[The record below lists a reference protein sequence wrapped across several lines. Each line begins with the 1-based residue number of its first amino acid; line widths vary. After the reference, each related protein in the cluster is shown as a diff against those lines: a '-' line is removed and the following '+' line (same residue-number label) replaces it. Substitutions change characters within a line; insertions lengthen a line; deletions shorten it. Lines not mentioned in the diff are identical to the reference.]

1 MSHRHLLS
9 CRHALHLQYALS
21 SSATGGATPLA
32 RSNSSTSTASAS
44 PSASQSPTPVPQ
56 PTPPPAVSPATLA
69 SAAKFVLWAC
79 YYSPSVTPATA
90 VVCEAHFLPRVDG
103 RSCSADGSSSN
114 SGAANASGGAGASGR
129 AGVALQGS
137 PPLVAP
143 PRGGGVDVDALAL
156 PPTPLDVELM
166 TRHQPVLENGKLGG
180 SLIAELVVDPTA
192 HSVRRRSDATIVGWP
207 LEGDLS
213 TQPSLRPY
221 VIENYYTGE
230 GRVAANV

>member
-1 MSHRHLLS
+1 M
-9 CRHALHLQYALS
+9 
-21 SSATGGATPLA
+21 
-32 RSNSSTSTASAS
+32 
-44 PSASQSPTPVPQ
+44 
-56 PTPPPAVSPATLA
+56 
-69 SAAKFVLWAC
+69 
-79 YYSPSVTPATA
+79 
-90 VVCEAHFLPRVDG
+90 
-103 RSCSADGSSSN
+103 
-114 SGAANASGGAGASGR
+114 
-129 AGVALQGS
+129 
-137 PPLVAP
+137 
-143 PRGGGVDVDALAL
+143 DVDALAL

-192 HSVRRRSDATIVGWP
+192 NSVRRRSDATIVGWP